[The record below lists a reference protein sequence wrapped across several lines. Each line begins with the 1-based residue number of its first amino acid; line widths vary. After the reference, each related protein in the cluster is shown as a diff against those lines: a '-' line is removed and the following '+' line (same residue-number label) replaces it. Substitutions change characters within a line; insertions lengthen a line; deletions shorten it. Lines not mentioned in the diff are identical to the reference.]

1 VARGSVRVAVTPSS
15 QSSKRPHII
24 RGAPRTVPEMQLD
37 VLGIRNFYLRVHV
50 TIGASPSTADVPFSD
65 DSTRNRPPVDLPV
78 ERNQDLSGGTRI
90 ALKSNPM
97 RGVFA
102 DLRYAAGVLRRSP
115 SLTAV
120 AVLTLALGIAATTTV
135 FGWIDGMV
143 LHPFRGATDDGQLA
157 VLESVRASGIETPSV
172 SYADSRDFQ
181 DNLRSISGLALNQK
195 APASIGDV
203 ENPYSA
209 WFELVSGN
217 YFEVLGVKP
226 ILGRTFAREEY
237 GDKAKAFTAVISYR
251 LWQNYFRGDPSIL
264 GRTVHLNRQR
274 VTIVG
279 VAPPEFQGDF
289 PGVALDVWVPVPLAG
304 EGERGARH
312 FGAIVRLKPG
322 VSVAQA
328 SAEAAT
334 VAARLSR
341 AFPKTNEGVGAR
353 IVPIWKAQEGLSGIL
368 AAPLAILGAA
378 CGLVLLIACANVA
391 NLLLARSASRQREFG
406 IRVALGA
413 GPGRLRRQLFSESLL
428 LAALATLAALPLAL
442 WFQNL
447 PVYLVPPTGLPVY
460 FNGYPSARVFL
471 FAALVCLVSAQISG
485 LPPAFQSLRRNVVDA
500 LKRGGRSETQ
510 SGHSRRISG
519 LLVIAEVGLALA
531 ALVTLGL
538 FLRSLYGLQNTAAG
552 FDHRNVTVCRLF
564 LATNNYTPS
573 EEQQFSRQLRERLL
587 ESPGVTGAAYSD
599 SIPLGF
605 GLGKWNDVIVE
616 GYAAR
621 RGENLGVHHAS
632 VSPGYFDVLRMP
644 LLAGRDFKPEDNEN
658 APRVMIVNETFAERF
673 FDGRVPVGRRVQ
685 IYGKPFTIVG
695 MVKDSK
701 YLSLSEAPQ
710 PYFYM
715 SFDQVHYGS
724 GENGVAFYARTD
736 RAASGLVPVLRHEM
750 SAIDP
755 NSAGLTAMALSDYIS
770 AAWFGPR
777 LASLFLGV
785 LGLIALLLA
794 GVGLYGVMAY
804 SVSQR
809 TREIGIRMALGA
821 DSIGVLRMV
830 MRRGLLLALSG
841 IAAGLVI
848 ALASAPLIAPLLY
861 HVSPADPVSIAGAAL
876 FLIVVAVIASL
887 IPALRATRLD
897 PILALHEE

>member
-1 VARGSVRVAVTPSS
+1 
-15 QSSKRPHII
+15 
-24 RGAPRTVPEMQLD
+24 
-37 VLGIRNFYLRVHV
+37 
-50 TIGASPSTADVPFSD
+50 
-65 DSTRNRPPVDLPV
+65 
-78 ERNQDLSGGTRI
+78 
-90 ALKSNPM
+90 M
-97 RGVFA
+97 RGILE
-102 DLRYAAGVLRRSP
+102 DLRYAAGILRRTP

-157 VLESVRASGIETPSV
+157 VLESVRASGIEDPHV

-181 DNLRSISGLALNQK
+181 DSLRSISGLELNEK
-195 APASIGDV
+195 APASIGDG
-203 ENPYSA
+203 ENAYSA
-209 WFELVSGN
+209 WIESVSGN
-217 YFEVLGVKP
+217 YFDVLGVKP
-226 ILGRTFAREEY
+226 ILGRTFAREEN
-237 GDKAKAFTAVISYR
+237 GERAKAFTAVISYR
-251 LWQNYFRGDPSIL
+251 LWQNYFRGDRSIL
-264 GRTVHLNRQR
+264 GRVVHINRYP

-279 VAPPEFQGDF
+279 VAPAEFQGDF
-289 PGVALDVWVPVPLAG
+289 PGTALDAWVPAPLASV
-304 EGERGARH
+304 RQRNARQ
-312 FGAIVRLKPG
+312 FLAIVRLKPG
-322 VSVAQA
+322 VSVSEA

-334 VAARLSR
+334 VAARLAR
-341 AFPKTNEGVGAR
+341 GFPKTNEGVGAR
-353 IVPIWKAQEGLSGIL
+353 IVPIWKAQEGASSIL
-368 AAPLAILGAA
+368 ASPMAILGAA

-406 IRVALGA
+406 IRLALGA
-413 GPGRLRRQLFSESLL
+413 GPGRLRRQLLSESLL
-428 LAALATLAALPLAL
+428 LATLATLAGLPLAL

-447 PVYLVPPTGLPVY
+447 LVYLAPPTGIPVY
-460 FNGYPSARVFL
+460 INAYPSSREFL

-485 LPPAFQSLRRNVVDA
+485 LPPAFQSLRRSVVDA
-500 LKRGGRSETQ
+500 LKQGGRSDTQ

-552 FDHRNVTVCRLF
+552 FDHRNVTVARLF

-573 EEQQFSRQLRERLL
+573 EEQQFSRRLRERLL

-605 GLGKWNDVIVE
+605 GLGKWNNITVE
-616 GYAAR
+616 GYAAQ
-621 RGENLGVHHAS
+621 RGENLAVHHAS
-632 VSPGYFDVLRMP
+632 VSPGYFDVLKMP
-644 LLAGRDFKPEDNEN
+644 LLAGRDFKAEDNPN
-658 APRVMIVNETFAERF
+658 APRVMIVNESFARRF
-673 FDGRVPVGRRVQ
+673 FDGRDPVGHRVQ
-685 IYGKPFTIVG
+685 IEGGNPLTIVG

-701 YLSLSEAPQ
+701 YYSLSEAPQ
-710 PYFYM
+710 PYFYT
-715 SFDQVHYGS
+715 SFDQVHFGS
-724 GENGVAFYARTD
+724 GESGVAFYARTD
-736 RAASGLVPVLRHEM
+736 RDARDLVPVFRHEM

-755 NSAGLTAMALSDYIS
+755 NSSGLTVMALSDYIS

-785 LGLIALLLA
+785 LGLIALLLS

-821 DSIGVLRMV
+821 DPKGVLRMV

-841 IAAGLVI
+841 IAGGVAI
-848 ALASAPLIAPLLY
+848 ALAAAPLIAPLLY
-861 HVSPADPVSIAGAAL
+861 RVSPADPVSIAGAAL
-876 FLIVVAVIASL
+876 FLILVAVIASL
-887 IPALRATRLD
+887 IPALRATRVD

>member
-1 VARGSVRVAVTPSS
+1 
-15 QSSKRPHII
+15 
-24 RGAPRTVPEMQLD
+24 
-37 VLGIRNFYLRVHV
+37 
-50 TIGASPSTADVPFSD
+50 
-65 DSTRNRPPVDLPV
+65 
-78 ERNQDLSGGTRI
+78 
-90 ALKSNPM
+90 M
-97 RGVFA
+97 RGILE
-102 DLRYAAGVLRRSP
+102 DLRYAAGVLRRTP

-120 AVLTLALGIAATTTV
+120 AVLTLAVGIAVTTTV

-143 LHPFRGATDDGQLA
+143 LHPFRGAADDGQLLI
-157 VLESVRASGIETPSV
+157 LESVHSSGIEAPSV

-181 DNLRSISGLALNQK
+181 ANLGSISGLALNQK
-195 APASIGDV
+195 APASIGDG
-203 ENPYSA
+203 ENAASA
-209 WFELVSGN
+209 WIELVSGN
-217 YFEVLGVKP
+217 YFDVLGVKP
-226 ILGRTFAREEY
+226 ILGRTFTREEY
-237 GDKAKAFTAVISYR
+237 GDMAKALTAVISYR
-251 LWQNYFRGDPSIL
+251 LWQNYFQGDRSIL
-264 GRTVHLNRQR
+264 GRVVHINRYP
-274 VTIVG
+274 VKIVG

-289 PGVALDVWVPVPLAG
+289 PGVALDAWVPASLAG
-304 EGERGARH
+304 ERERWARH
-312 FGAIVRLKPG
+312 FGAVVRLKPG
-322 VSVAQA
+322 VSVSQA

-334 VAARLSR
+334 VAARLAR

-353 IVPIWKAQEGLSGIL
+353 IVPIWKAQEGASIIL
-368 AAPLAILGAA
+368 ASPMAILGAA

-406 IRVALGA
+406 IRIALGA
-413 GPGRLRRQLFSESLL
+413 SPGRLRRQLLSETLL
-428 LAALATLAALPLAL
+428 LAALATLAGLPLAL

-447 PVYLVPPTGLPVY
+447 PVYLVPPTGIPIY
-460 FNGYPSARVFL
+460 FNVHPSARVFL

-485 LPPAFQSLRRNVVDA
+485 LPPAFQSLRSNVVDA
-500 LKRGGRSETQ
+500 LKQGGRSDTQ
-510 SGHSRRISG
+510 SAHSRRISG

-538 FLRSLYGLQNTAAG
+538 FLRSLYGLQNTPAG

-564 LATNNYTPS
+564 LSTNNYTPS

-605 GLGKWNDVIVE
+605 GLGKWNDITVE

-621 RGENLGVHHAS
+621 RGENLSVHHAS

-644 LLAGRDFKPEDNEN
+644 LLAGRDFKPEDNES
-658 APRVMIVNETFAERF
+658 APSVMVVNESFARRF
-673 FDGRVPVGRRVQ
+673 FDGRDPVGRRVQ
-685 IYGKPFTIVG
+685 VYGKWFTIVG

-701 YLSLSEAPQ
+701 YFSLSEAPQ

-736 RAASGLVPVLRHEM
+736 RDARAFVPVLRREM

-755 NSAGLTAMALSDYIS
+755 NSAGLTVMSLSDYIS

-785 LGLIALLLA
+785 LGLIAMLLA
-794 GVGLYGVMAY
+794 AVGLYGVMAY

-821 DSIGVLRMV
+821 DPRGVLRMV
-830 MRRGLLLALSG
+830 MRRGLLLAFSG
-841 IAAGLVI
+841 IAAGLAI
-848 ALASAPLIAPLLY
+848 ALAAAPQIAPLLY
-861 HVSPADPVSIAGAAL
+861 HVSPLDPVSIAGAAL
-876 FLIVVAVIASL
+876 FLIVVAALASL
-887 IPALRATRLD
+887 IPALRATRVD
-897 PILALHEE
+897 PILALRQE

>member
-1 VARGSVRVAVTPSS
+1 
-15 QSSKRPHII
+15 
-24 RGAPRTVPEMQLD
+24 
-37 VLGIRNFYLRVHV
+37 
-50 TIGASPSTADVPFSD
+50 
-65 DSTRNRPPVDLPV
+65 
-78 ERNQDLSGGTRI
+78 
-90 ALKSNPM
+90 M
-97 RGVFA
+97 RGVLE
-102 DLRYAAGVLRRSP
+102 DIRYAAAVLRRAP

-143 LHPFRGATDDGQLA
+143 LHPYRGATDDGQLA
-157 VLESVRASGIETPSV
+157 VLESVRAGGIEAPGV

-181 DNLRSISGLALNQK
+181 DSLRSISGLALNQK
-195 APASIGDV
+195 APASIGDG
-203 ENPYSA
+203 ETPYSA
-209 WFELVSGN
+209 WLELVSGN
-217 YFEVLGVKP
+217 YFDVLGVKAV
-226 ILGRTFAREEY
+226 LGRTFAREEY
-237 GDKAKAFTAVISYR
+237 GDKPKALTAVISYR
-251 LWQNYFRGDPSIL
+251 LWRTYFRGDRSIL
-264 GRTVHLNRQR
+264 GRIVRINRHP
-274 VTIVG
+274 VEIIG
-279 VAPPEFQGDF
+279 VAPAEFQGDF
-289 PGVALDVWVPVPLAG
+289 PGVALDVWVPAPLAG
-304 EGERGARH
+304 ERGRDARH
-312 FGAIVRLKPG
+312 FGALVRLKSG
-322 VSVAQA
+322 VSVSQA

-334 VAARLSR
+334 VAARLAR

-353 IVPIWKAQEGLSGIL
+353 IVPIWKAQEGASRIL

-391 NLLLARSASRQREFG
+391 NLLLARSTSRQREFG
-406 IRVALGA
+406 IRTALGA
-413 GPGRLRRQLFSESLL
+413 SPARLRRQLFSESLL
-428 LAALATLAALPLAL
+428 LAALATLAGLPLAL

-447 PVYLVPPTGLPVY
+447 PVYLVPPTGVPVY
-460 FNGYPSARVFL
+460 FNVYPSARVYL
-471 FAALVCLVSAQISG
+471 FAALICLVSSQISG
-485 LPPAFQSLRRNVVDA
+485 LPPAFQSLRRSVVDA
-500 LKRGGRSETQ
+500 LKQGGRSDTQ

-573 EEQQFSRQLRERLL
+573 EERQFSWQLRERLL

-605 GLGKWNDVIVE
+605 GLGKWNDVTVE
-616 GYAAR
+616 GYAPR

-632 VSPGYFDVLRMP
+632 VSPGYFDLLRMP
-644 LLAGRDFKPEDNEN
+644 LLAGRDFRSEDNKN
-658 APRVMIVNETFAERF
+658 APRVMIVNESFAQRF
-673 FDGRVPVGRRVQ
+673 FEGRVPVGRRVQ

-736 RAASGLVPVLRHEM
+736 RDARGFVPVLRREM

-785 LGLIALLLA
+785 LGVIALLLA

-809 TREIGIRMALGA
+809 TREIGIRIALGA
-821 DSIGVLRMV
+821 DPGGVLRLV
-830 MRRGLLLALSG
+830 MRRGLLLAFSG

-848 ALASAPLIAPLLY
+848 ALAAAPLIAPLLY
-861 HVSPADPVSIAGAAL
+861 HVSPADPASIAGAAL
-876 FLIVVAVIASL
+876 FLTVVAVIASL
-887 IPALRATRLD
+887 IPALRATRVD

>member
-1 VARGSVRVAVTPSS
+1 
-15 QSSKRPHII
+15 
-24 RGAPRTVPEMQLD
+24 
-37 VLGIRNFYLRVHV
+37 
-50 TIGASPSTADVPFSD
+50 
-65 DSTRNRPPVDLPV
+65 
-78 ERNQDLSGGTRI
+78 
-90 ALKSNPM
+90 M
-97 RGVFA
+97 RGILE
-102 DLRYAAGVLRRSP
+102 DLRYAAGVLRRTP
-115 SLTAV
+115 ALTAV

-143 LHPFRGATDDGQLA
+143 LHPFHGAADDGQLA
-157 VLESVRASGIETPSV
+157 VLECVRASGIEAPSV

-195 APASIGDV
+195 APASIGDG
-203 ENPYSA
+203 ENASSA

-217 YFEVLGVKP
+217 YFDLLGVKP

-237 GDKAKAFTAVISYR
+237 GDRAKALTAVISYR
-251 LWQNYFRGDPSIL
+251 LWQNYFHGDPSIL
-264 GRTVHLNRQR
+264 GRTVHVNRQR

-279 VAPPEFQGDF
+279 VAPPEFYGDF
-289 PGVALDVWVPVPLAG
+289 PGVALDVWVPVPLAS
-304 EGERGARH
+304 ERERGARH

-322 VSVAQA
+322 VSISQA

-334 VAARLSR
+334 VAARLAS

-353 IVPIWKAQEGLSGIL
+353 IVPIWKAQEGASSIL
-368 AAPLAILGAA
+368 ASPMAILGAA

-406 IRVALGA
+406 IRLALGA

-428 LAALATLAALPLAL
+428 LAALATLAGLPLAVWL
-442 WFQNL
+442 QNL
-447 PVYLVPPTGLPVY
+447 PVYLVPPTGIPIY
-460 FNGYPSARVFL
+460 FNVYPSARVFL
-471 FAALVCLVSAQISG
+471 FAALLCLVSAQISG
-485 LPPAFQSLRRNVVDA
+485 LPPAFQSLRSSVVDA
-500 LKRGGRSETQ
+500 LKQGGRGDTQ
-510 SGHSRRISG
+510 SGHSRRIAA

-531 ALVTLGL
+531 ALVTMGL
-538 FLRSLYGLQNTAAG
+538 FLRSLNGLQNTPAG
-552 FDHRNVTVCRLF
+552 FDSSNVTVCRLF
-564 LATNNYTPS
+564 LATNNYTPI

-605 GLGKWNDVIVE
+605 GLGKWNDIIAE

-621 RGENLGVHHAS
+621 RGENMAVHHAS
-632 VSPGYFDVLRMP
+632 VSPDYFDVLRMP
-644 LLAGRDFKPEDNEN
+644 LLAGRDFKSEDSEN
-658 APRVMIVNETFAERF
+658 ATRVMIVNEAFARRF
-673 FDGRVPVGRRVQ
+673 YDGRDPVGRRVEVR
-685 IYGKPFTIVG
+685 GKPLTIVG
-695 MVKDSK
+695 MVKDTK
-701 YLSLSEAPQ
+701 YFSLSEAPQ

-715 SFDQVHYGS
+715 SFDQLHDGS

-736 RAASGLVPVLRHEM
+736 RDAHGFVPILRREM

-770 AAWFGPR
+770 AARFGPR

-785 LGLIALLLA
+785 LGVIAMLLA

-821 DSIGVLRMV
+821 DPKGVLRMV
-830 MRRGLLLALSG
+830 MRRGLSLALSG

-848 ALASAPLIAPLLY
+848 ALAAAPLIAPLLY
-861 HVSPADPVSIAGAAL
+861 HISPADPVSIAGAAL
-876 FLIVVAVIASL
+876 FLIVVGVLASL
-887 IPALRATRLD
+887 IPALRATRID
-897 PILALHEE
+897 PILALHDE

>member
-1 VARGSVRVAVTPSS
+1 
-15 QSSKRPHII
+15 
-24 RGAPRTVPEMQLD
+24 
-37 VLGIRNFYLRVHV
+37 
-50 TIGASPSTADVPFSD
+50 
-65 DSTRNRPPVDLPV
+65 
-78 ERNQDLSGGTRI
+78 
-90 ALKSNPM
+90 M
-97 RGVFA
+97 RSILE
-102 DLRYAAGVLRRSP
+102 DLRYATGILRRTP
-115 SLTAV
+115 ALTAV

-157 VLESVRASGIETPSV
+157 VLESVRASGIEDPHV
-172 SYADSRDFQ
+172 SYADCRDFQ
-181 DNLRSISGLALNQK
+181 DSLRSISGLVLNQK
-195 APASIGDV
+195 APASIGDG
-203 ENPYSA
+203 ENAYSA

-237 GDKAKAFTAVISYR
+237 GDRAKAFTAVISYR
-251 LWQNYFRGDPSIL
+251 LWQNYFHGDPSTL
-264 GRTVHLNRQR
+264 GRTVHINRQP

-304 EGERGARH
+304 DGDRNARR
-312 FGAIVRLKPG
+312 FGAIVRLKRG
-322 VSVAQA
+322 VSVSQA

-334 VAARLSR
+334 VAARLAA

-353 IVPIWKAQEGLSGIL
+353 IVPIWKAQQAASRIL
-368 AAPLAILGAA
+368 ASPMAILGAA

-406 IRVALGA
+406 IRLALGA

-428 LAALATLAALPLAL
+428 LSTLATLAGLPLAL

-447 PVYLVPPTGLPVY
+447 PAYLAPPTGIPVY
-460 FNGYPSARVFL
+460 LNVYPSARVFL
-471 FAALVCLVSAQISG
+471 FAALVCLISAQISG
-485 LPPAFQSLRRNVVDA
+485 LPPAFQSLRRSIVDA
-500 LKRGGRSETQ
+500 LKQGGRSDTQ

-519 LLVIAEVGLALA
+519 LLVVAEVGLALA

-552 FDHRNVTVCRLF
+552 FDHRNVTVSRLF
-564 LATNNYTPS
+564 LTTNNYTPS
-573 EEQQFSRQLRERLL
+573 EEQQFSRRLRERLL

-605 GLGKWNDVIVE
+605 GLGKWNDITVE

-644 LLAGRDFKPEDNEN
+644 LLAGRDFKAEDNPN
-658 APRVMIVNETFAERF
+658 APRVMIVNESFARRF
-673 FDGRVPVGRRVQ
+673 FDGRDPVGHRVR
-685 IYGKPFTIVG
+685 IEGGNPVTIVG

-701 YLSLSEAPQ
+701 YQSLSEAPQ
-710 PYFYM
+710 PYFYT
-715 SFDQVHYGS
+715 SFDQVYFGS
-724 GENGVAFYARTD
+724 GEDGVAFYARTD
-736 RAASGLVPVLRHEM
+736 RDASGFVPVLRREV

-785 LGLIALLLA
+785 LGVIAMLLA

-821 DSIGVLRMV
+821 DPKGVLRMV

-841 IAAGLVI
+841 IAAGLAI
-848 ALASAPLIAPLLY
+848 ALAAAPLIAPLLY

-876 FLIVVAVIASL
+876 FLIVVAALASL
-887 IPALRATRLD
+887 IPALRATRVD
-897 PILALHEE
+897 PILALREE